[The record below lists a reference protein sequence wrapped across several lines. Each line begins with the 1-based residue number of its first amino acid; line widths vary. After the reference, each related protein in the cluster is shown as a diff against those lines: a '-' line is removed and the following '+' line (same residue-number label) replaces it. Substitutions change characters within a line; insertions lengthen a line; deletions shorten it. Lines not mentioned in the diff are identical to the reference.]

1 MASQSNFPL
10 LPIVASLALSGAA
23 ATGGYFTLQHWTQ
36 QQQQALVYSAGQ
48 QLAALIEQY
57 NQGLITQSQLLAQQ
71 PNLQSSG
78 QVRALS
84 APDGSVP
91 PGTSY
96 VDQDMLNRG
105 RTRMIPPELHLTGK
119 TPTLD
124 VALPMAGGGAVV
136 IGWPAQ
142 PLLDKLKQAT
152 PPDIQLQ
159 VKQKIGADYLPLLE
173 QNLRP
178 QYPLQTIK
186 VNAPNWQLSVGP
198 TQHSPWP
205 LYVALMLLGTGL
217 LPLMPWLL
225 RKQKHPATSAALQGT
240 PATPLDSLGPISPL
254 QPVNPPADLRPAPV
268 VPAPEPA
275 PATIQLAKAEPVP
288 EPAAAAQD
296 TPAVPTP
303 EPAEPAAP
311 QLNLMEF
318 TLDEPLL
325 DLDMHLDRSF
335 PRQLFRAYDIRGPIT
350 LLTLELVTR
359 IGRALGKLLRD
370 LGQSQVVVGYDARL
384 GSPAYA
390 EAMAEALKLSGLT
403 VVELGLVPTPLMHF
417 AAREHQGNGVMIT
430 ASHNSGDQ
438 NGIKWIIQGQPP
450 QATEISQLALETE
463 AHAQIEGK
471 GQRRSAD
478 YRQAYIDWLH
488 QDVVLTRS
496 FSLSLDGMN
505 GSMGE
510 LARDVL
516 TQMGCEV
523 SGINLE
529 ADGHFPQGAPDPSRP
544 DRLMDLSNDIVI
556 SGSEL
561 GLAFDG
567 DGDRLVVLDS
577 QGRQVSP
584 DHLLMLFAK
593 MVLELRPGT
602 DVIYDVKSTRSLN
615 SIITQAGGRP
625 VMVATGNTIVRE
637 ALLSSRYEGSFGG
650 EFSGHY
656 FFNDG
661 RGLGSDDGLYA
672 ALRLLEYLDQQGLS
686 IEDAVAALP
695 QRVSSAEILIDY
707 PRAQAAE
714 LLAQLAGQLDGQG
727 SLSRIDGVRLDTAE
741 GFALLRASNTG
752 DHLSARFDAG
762 SAAGLDTLQNLMAD
776 ALDRV
781 APGLSHPLR
790 PAFAMDF

>member
-91 PGTSY
+91 PGISY

-105 RTRMIPPELHLTGK
+105 RTRMVPPELHLTGK

-225 RKQKHPATSAALQGT
+225 RKQKHAPAQPAPVL
-240 PATPLDSLGPISPL
+240 PATPLDVPSASLPSAAPAL
-254 QPVNPPADLRPAPV
+254 ADSLPPVPVMATLEPEPQPAKTGIQLDKAE
-268 VPAPEPA
+268 PAPEA
-275 PATIQLAKAEPVP
+275 
-288 EPAAAAQD
+288 
-296 TPAVPTP
+296 PTP
-303 EPAEPAAP
+303 EAAP
-311 QLNLMEF
+311 ESVADAPAQNLIEF

-325 DLDMHLDRSF
+325 DLDMQLDRSF
-335 PRQLFRAYDIRGPIT
+335 PRELFRAYDIRGPVT
-350 LLTLELVTR
+350 RLTLELVTR

-496 FSLSLDGMN
+496 FSLSLEGMN

-625 VMVATGNTIVRE
+625 VMVATGNTIIRE

-727 SLSRIDGVRLDTAE
+727 NLSRIDGVRLDTAE

-790 PAFAMDF
+790 PALAMDF